1 MKALKFILP
10 VVLVMV
16 VLFGVCS
23 NFVQGGESVDLSNL
37 LRIHIRAN
45 SNEVVDQN
53 VKYKIKDSFVEFL
66 TPLLA
71 DCDTKQKAIDLINKN
86 NQKLKQ
92 IADDTLKEN
101 NFNYTSNIKIT
112 KEQFPTRV
120 YGEYTVPSGI
130 YDAIIVELGTGTG
143 NNWWCVIYPPL
154 CFTNFS
160 TNSQNIVYK
169 SKIMD
174 IINKFFNKE

>member
-1 MKALKFILP
+1 MKALKIILP
-10 VVLVMV
+10 AVLAIV

-23 NFVQGGESVDLSNL
+23 NFAQGMECVDMSNL

-53 VKYKIKDSFVEFL
+53 IKYKIKDSFVEFL

-71 DCDTKQKAIDLINKN
+71 DCDTKQKAIDLIVN
-86 NQKLKQ
+86 NNAKLKS
-92 IADDTLKEN
+92 IADNILKDSG
-101 NFNYTSNIKIT
+101 FDYTSNIKVT

-120 YGEYTVPSGI
+120 YGDYTVPSGI
-130 YDAIIVELGTGTG
+130 YDAIIVELGSGTG

-154 CFTNFS
+154 CFSNFS

>member
-1 MKALKFILP
+1 MKALKIILP
-10 VVLVMV
+10 AILLVIVL
-16 VLFGVCS
+16 LGICS
-23 NFVQGGESVDLSNL
+23 NFAQGVESVDLSNL

-45 SNEVVDQN
+45 SNEILDQN

-66 TPLLA
+66 TPLVA

-86 NQKLKQ
+86 SSQLKK
-92 IADDTLKEN
+92 IADDILKQN
-101 NFNYTSNIKIT
+101 NFDYTSNIKIS

-120 YGEYTVPSGI
+120 YGDYTIPSGI
-130 YDAIIVELGTGTG
+130 YDAIIVELGTGDG

-160 TNSQNIVYK
+160 TNSQNIVYR

>member
-1 MKALKFILP
+1 MKALKIILP
-10 VVLVMV
+10 AILLVIVL
-16 VLFGVCS
+16 LGVCS
-23 NFVQGGESVDLSNL
+23 NFVQGAESVDLSNL

-45 SNEVVDQN
+45 SNEILDQN

-66 TPLLA
+66 TPLVA

-86 NQKLKQ
+86 SSQLKK
-92 IADDTLKEN
+92 IADDILKQN
-101 NFNYTSNIKIT
+101 NFDYTSNIKIS

-120 YGEYTVPSGI
+120 YGDYTIPGGI
-130 YDAIIVELGTGTG
+130 YDAIIVELGTGVG

-160 TNSQNIVYK
+160 TNSQNIVYR

>member
-1 MKALKFILP
+1 MKALKFIMPAIL
-10 VVLVMV
+10 VVVM
-16 VLFGVCS
+16 LIGVCS
-23 NFVQGGESVDLSNL
+23 NFAQGTESVELSNL

-53 VKYKIKDSFVEFL
+53 IKYKIKDSFVEFL

-71 DCDTKQKAIDLINKN
+71 DCDTKQKAINLVSEN
-86 NQKLKQ
+86 NSKLKQ
-92 IADDTLKEN
+92 IADEILKEN

-130 YDAIIVELGTGTG
+130 YDAIIVELGNGTG
-143 NNWWCVIYPPL
+143 DNWWCVIYPPL

-160 TNSQNIVYK
+160 TYSQNIVYK